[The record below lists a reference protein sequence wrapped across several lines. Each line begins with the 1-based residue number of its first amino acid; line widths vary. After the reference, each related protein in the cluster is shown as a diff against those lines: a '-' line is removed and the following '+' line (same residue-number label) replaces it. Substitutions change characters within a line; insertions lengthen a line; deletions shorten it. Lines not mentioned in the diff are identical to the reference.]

1 MFTKDDISN
10 KIEKLRYNLNIA
22 RQMRDTMGSSRSQ
35 MHIKQITEEIKFWE
49 DKLKKLEDNQKNGHF
64 CRCFR
69 PCFLPLMRIRF
80 VTVLLQT
87 SIIDVINVS
96 CRLVVWNI

>member
-49 DKLKKLEDNQKNGHF
+49 DKLKKLEDN
-64 CRCFR
+64 
-69 PCFLPLMRIRF
+69 
-80 VTVLLQT
+80 
-87 SIIDVINVS
+87 
-96 CRLVVWNI
+96 

>member
-1 MFTKDDISN
+1 MDKEKVIMFTKDDISN

-49 DKLKKLEDNQKNGHF
+49 DKLKKLEDN
-64 CRCFR
+64 
-69 PCFLPLMRIRF
+69 
-80 VTVLLQT
+80 
-87 SIIDVINVS
+87 
-96 CRLVVWNI
+96 